1 MRELIVIWLK
11 ELRDTIRDRRTLTVM
26 VLVPILLAPA
36 LLIGMN
42 ALASSNANK
51 PVHVAVSGAA
61 AAPELVQFL
70 RSQPQVIVD
79 LRADPTVEVKD
90 GNADAGL
97 IIAPDFAGRI
107 AAGKAGRIKVLT
119 DATKL
124 GSSRADAAITNAL
137 DQYRTQV
144 VTNALRAH
152 GMDPAL
158 LTPVDRVSVDI
169 ATKQALAGSV
179 LSLLLPLFI
188 VMYSMMGGM
197 YAAMDLSAGEK
208 ERSTLEALLLS
219 PASRL
224 QITLGKL
231 LAVSTVGI
239 CTVVL
244 AVASLVVAMRQVPIS
259 LREGT
264 DLSFSWSAD
273 TVALVVLL
281 GILLAVAFAA
291 LELALGIFARSFK
304 EAQNYITP
312 LYLVAILPV
321 AALAS
326 IPDFKPA
333 LAFFL
338 IPALNAALV
347 FKEALIGATDG
358 VHVALTVATMLLFC
372 LLAVGATVR
381 IFSNEKVL
389 LRS

>member
-11 ELRDTIRDRRTLTVM
+11 ELRDTIRDRRTLIVM
-26 VLVPILLAPA
+26 VLVPILVTPA

-42 ALASSNANK
+42 ALAESSANK
-51 PVHVAVSGAA
+51 PVHVAVAGAA
-61 AAPELVQFL
+61 AAPELVQIL

-79 LRADPTVEVKD
+79 LRPDPRAEVKD
-90 GNADAGL
+90 GNVDAGL
-97 IIAPDFAGRI
+97 IIAPDFAGQI
-107 AAGKAGRIKVLT
+107 AAGKAGRIQVIT

-124 GSSRADAAITNAL
+124 GSSRADTAITTAL

-144 VTNALRAH
+144 VTKALSAR
-152 GMDPAL
+152 GMDLAI
-158 LTPVDRVSVDI
+158 LTPIDRISVDV
-169 ATKQALAGSV
+169 ATKQALAGYI
-179 LSLLLPLFI
+179 LSLILPLFI

-197 YAAMDLSAGEK
+197 YAAMDMSAGEK

-219 PASRL
+219 PATKL

-244 AVASLVVAMRQVPIS
+244 AVASLVVAMRQLPLS
-259 LREGT
+259 LSEGT
-264 DLSFSWSAD
+264 DLSFNWSAD
-273 TVALVVLL
+273 TVALVIFLS
-281 GILLAVAFAA
+281 ILLAVAFAA

-326 IPDFKPA
+326 IPDFKPD
-333 LAFFL
+333 LVFFF

-347 FKEALIGATDG
+347 FKEALVGSTDG
-358 VHVALTVATMLLFC
+358 LHVALTAGTMLLFC
-372 LLAVGATVR
+372 VLAIGVTVR

-389 LRS
+389 LRT

>member
-1 MRELIVIWLK
+1 MRELVVIWLK

-26 VLVPILLAPA
+26 VLVPILLTPA
-36 LLIGMN
+36 LLVGMN
-42 ALASSNANK
+42 ALANANANK
-51 PVHVAVSGAA
+51 PVHVAVAGAT
-61 AAPELVQFL
+61 AAPEFIQFL
-70 RSQPQVIVD
+70 RSQPKVLVD
-79 LRADPTVEVKD
+79 LRGDPLVAVKD
-90 GNADAGL
+90 GKADAGL
-97 IIAPDFAGRI
+97 IIAPHFADQI
-107 AAGKAGRIKVLT
+107 TAGKAGRIQVVT

-124 GSSRADAAITNAL
+124 GSSRADTAITNAL

-144 VTNALRAH
+144 LTRVLRAH
-152 GMDPAL
+152 GMDPAI
-158 LTPVDRVSVDI
+158 LTPVDRVSVEV
-169 ATKQALAGSV
+169 ATTQALAGFV
-179 LSLLLPLFI
+179 LSLILPLFI

-219 PASRL
+219 PATKL

-231 LAVSTVGI
+231 LAVSTVGV

-244 AVASLVVAMRQVPIS
+244 AVASLVVAMQQVPLS

-264 DLSFSWSAD
+264 DISFTWSGD
-273 TVALVVLL
+273 TIALVIVL
-281 GILLAVAFAA
+281 GILLAVAFAS

-312 LYLVAILPV
+312 LYLVVIVPV
-321 AALAS
+321 SVLAS
-326 IPDFKPA
+326 VPDFKPA
-333 LAFFL
+333 WAFFL
-338 IPALNAALV
+338 IPALNTALV
-347 FKEALIGATDG
+347 VKEALIGATDG

-372 LLAVGATVR
+372 LLAIGATVR

>member
-11 ELRDTIRDRRTLTVM
+11 ELRDTVRDRRTLTVM
-26 VLVPILLAPA
+26 VLVPILLTP
-36 LLIGMN
+36 LLIIGMN
-42 ALASSNANK
+42 ALASSSESK

-61 AAPELVQFL
+61 AAPALVQIL
-70 RSQPQVIVD
+70 RGQPQVIVD
-79 LRADPTVEVKD
+79 LHADPAAEVED

-97 IIAPDFAGRI
+97 IIAPGFADRI
-107 AAGKAGRIKVLT
+107 AAGKAGRIQVVT

-124 GSSRADAAITNAL
+124 GSSRADTAITKAL
-137 DQYRTQV
+137 DQYRTRV
-144 VTNALRAH
+144 VTQALSAH
-152 GMDPAL
+152 GMDPAI
-158 LTPVDRVSVDI
+158 LTPVDRVSVDV
-169 ATKQALAGSV
+169 ATSQAMAGYV

-219 PASRL
+219 PATRL

-231 LAVSTVGI
+231 LAVSTVGV

-244 AVASLVVAMRQVPIS
+244 AVAALVVAMRQVPLS
-259 LREGT
+259 LREGA
-264 DLSFSWSAD
+264 DISFSWSAD

-312 LYLVAILPV
+312 LYLVAIVPV

-326 IPDFKPA
+326 IPDLKPA

-347 FKEALIGATDG
+347 FKEALVGATDG
-358 VHVALTVATMLLFC
+358 LHVALTVASMLLFC
-372 LLAVGATVR
+372 LLAVAATVR

>member
-11 ELRDTIRDRRTLTVM
+11 EMRDTIRDRRTLMVM
-26 VLVPILLAPA
+26 VLVPILLTPA

-51 PVHVAVSGAA
+51 PVHVAVTGAT

-70 RSQPQVIVD
+70 RSQPLVIVD
-79 LRADPTVEVKD
+79 LRTDPIAEVKG

-107 AAGKAGRIKVLT
+107 AAGKAGRIQVAT

-124 GSSRADAAITNAL
+124 GSSRADTAITNAV

-144 VTNALRAH
+144 VTKALRAH
-152 GMDPAL
+152 GMDPAI
-158 LTPVDRVSVDI
+158 LTPVQRISVDV
-169 ATKQALAGSV
+169 ATKQALAGYV

-188 VMYSMMGGM
+188 VMYAISGGM

-219 PASRL
+219 PATKL

-231 LAVSTVGI
+231 LAVSTVGV
-239 CTVVL
+239 CTVIL
-244 AVASLVVAMRQVPIS
+244 AVASLVVALQRMPIT

-264 DLSFSWSAD
+264 DLSFNWSAD

-291 LELALGIFARSFK
+291 LELTLGIFARSFK

-312 LYLVAILPV
+312 LYLVAIVPV

-326 IPDFKPA
+326 IPDLKPA

-347 FKEALIGATDG
+347 FKEALVGATDG
-358 VHVALTVATMLLFC
+358 LHVALTVASMLLFC
-372 LLAVGATVR
+372 LLAIGATVR